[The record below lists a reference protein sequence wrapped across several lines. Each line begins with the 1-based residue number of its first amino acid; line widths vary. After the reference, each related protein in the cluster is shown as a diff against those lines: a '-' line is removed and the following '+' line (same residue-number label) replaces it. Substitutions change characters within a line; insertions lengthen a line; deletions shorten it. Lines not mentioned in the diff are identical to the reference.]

1 MTTTTVRPAPP
12 IWLRLVQVL
21 WIILAL
27 ASVGKFVFSEIVFAQ
42 GASQVCAGSLALCHD
57 SLLPTAQDV
66 ARLNADGLSLG
77 QWVSFN
83 IGYRS
88 LITLIFCLVGLAIFV
103 LKRGSPAALA
113 ISTFLICF
121 GTLGGFAG
129 FLAARYP
136 EYQYWFSVI
145 QYPALMSLPLFFFT
159 FPNGRM
165 VPRAMWAVFLLWNVL
180 YLADFLIP
188 DIDKNSPVYSAFSTI
203 MWFSMWG
210 GGVAAQI
217 YRFWHVSN
225 AEERQQTKWVVYG
238 IAVFIPLILALL
250 TLPPFSQY
258 GDTATL
264 YSLPQMLFLGTEN
277 MFLCVIP
284 VSIGIAVLRSRLWD
298 IDLVIRRTLVY
309 SVLTVILGL
318 VYFGGVT
325 LLQSLFAGLSGQ
337 SSSAALVISTLLI
350 AALFNPLR
358 RRIQDFID
366 RRFYRQ
372 KYNAEQALMQF
383 AGAARSETELDV
395 LSNKVTQVANES
407 LHPEFSQ
414 VWLTRKGK

>member
-1 MTTTTVRPAPP
+1 
-12 IWLRLVQVL
+12 
-21 WIILAL
+21 
-27 ASVGKFVFSEIVFAQ
+27 
-42 GASQVCAGSLALCHD
+42 
-57 SLLPTAQDV
+57 
-66 ARLNADGLSLG
+66 
-77 QWVSFN
+77 
-83 IGYRS
+83 
-88 LITLIFCLVGLAIFV
+88 
-103 LKRGSPAALA
+103 
-113 ISTFLICF
+113 
-121 GTLGGFAG
+121 
-129 FLAARYP
+129 
-136 EYQYWFSVI
+136 
-145 QYPALMSLPLFFFT
+145 
-159 FPNGRM
+159 
-165 VPRAMWAVFLLWNVL
+165 
-180 YLADFLIP
+180 
-188 DIDKNSPVYSAFSTI
+188 
-203 MWFSMWG
+203 MWG

-238 IAVFIPLILALL
+238 IAVFIPLILVLL